1 MENDKFC
8 NYIIVL
14 GKITCGFMH
23 LLQAVNNA
31 HDDQMTSA
39 KLDNGPVDCTKDT
52 EHQGLSKK
60 SKLDQDSRY

>member
-1 MENDKFC
+1 
-8 NYIIVL
+8 
-14 GKITCGFMH
+14 MH